1 MTKKDEE
8 GLKMQQKHRGKG
20 CCQAFYFPIKKRG
33 VIYEFISHQSILNE
47 TTENM
52 LKISDS

>member
-33 VIYEFISHQSILNE
+33 VIYGYISHQSILNE

-52 LKISDS
+52 PKISDS

>member
-8 GLKMQQKHRGKG
+8 GLKMQQKYREKG

-33 VIYEFISHQSILNE
+33 VIYEFIGHQSILNE

-52 LKISDS
+52 PKISDS